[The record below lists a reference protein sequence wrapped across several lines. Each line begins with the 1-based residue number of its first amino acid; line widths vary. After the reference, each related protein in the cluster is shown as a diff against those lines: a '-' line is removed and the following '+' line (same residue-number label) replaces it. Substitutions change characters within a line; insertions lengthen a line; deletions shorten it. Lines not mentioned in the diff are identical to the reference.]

1 MAHEVHCYPSHLYS
15 SGHSGREIKNEQRTI
30 MDRTLE
36 KFFGEMEPGF
46 SVDGFTIEKK
56 VGEGAMA
63 NLYLVRDANGQQH
76 VIKVPRQSFNIDP
89 VSLVAFEN
97 ELRLAPHLE
106 DFPYAYLPRINGQ
119 ASGQYLVMDYIRGV
133 DLWSHLKAH
142 GPLPESEV
150 VVLGQKIVRAVAELH
165 RCRIVHL
172 DLKLSNV
179 MHTPEGD
186 VRLIDFGLAN
196 HLDLPDL
203 IYESFREPKG
213 TPAYIAPEQFIGV
226 RDEPRSDLFS
236 VGIMLFELATGKLP
250 YPDGSSV
257 HDVINRIKRKPVSP
271 RFFCPALSLHFEYII
286 GMCLHADPDA
296 RFSDMDA
303 LHTALQSWQPDPVT
317 QIQVEPAT
325 PNGLV
330 QQFLLL
336 PDSISTYFRRLFNR
350 ADHFGQI
357 TRWAE
362 QRRLNR
368 ETRLH
373 RILAAIDLTAGEALN
388 LEILRHA
395 RQMASLQP
403 SLITVM
409 SVLSVEVG
417 MASGDK
423 EAEIVNE
430 QLIKTRR
437 QITALLEKTGQLK
450 TSVGVNVVIGTDP
463 VSAIA
468 QCVEDYG
475 VDLVVIGCKPKQ
487 LFANFIDGK
496 IGYKILTMVK
506 RSVFVVHAPPATS
519 VGPRALAANQ
529 AA

>member
-1 MAHEVHCYPSHLYS
+1 
-15 SGHSGREIKNEQRTI
+15 
-30 MDRTLE
+30 MDRNLE
-36 KFFGEMEPGF
+36 KFFGELEPGG
-46 SVDGFTIEKK
+46 SVDGFAIEKK

-63 NLYLVRDANGQQH
+63 NLYLVRNADGQQR
-76 VIKVPRQSFNIDP
+76 VIKVPRQSFSVDP
-89 VSLVAFEN
+89 INLIAFEN

-106 DFPYAYLPRINGQ
+106 SFPYASMPRINEQ
-119 ASGQYLVMDYIRGV
+119 SSNQYLVMDYIQGI
-133 DLWSHLKAH
+133 DLWSLLKKN
-142 GPLPESEV
+142 GPMPESET
-150 VVLGQKIVRAVAELH
+150 VVLGMKIARAVAELH
-165 RCRIVHL
+165 RRRIVHL

-179 MHTPEGD
+179 MYTPEGD

-236 VGIMLFELATGKLP
+236 VGIMLFELVTGKLP
-250 YPDGSSV
+250 YPEGSSV
-257 HDVINRIKRKPVSP
+257 LDVINRIKRKPVSP
-271 RFFCPALSLHFEYII
+271 RFYCPALSLHFEHII
-286 GMCLHADPDA
+286 EMCLHADPDA

-303 LHTALQSWQPDPVT
+303 LYAALQSWQPEKIMQTRNETALP
-317 QIQVEPAT
+317 
-325 PNGLV
+325 GGFV
-330 QQFLLL
+330 QQFMYL
-336 PDSISTYFRRLFNR
+336 PRSFSTYFRKLFNR
-350 ADHFGQI
+350 TDHFGQI
-357 TRWAE
+357 TRWAA

-388 LEILRHA
+388 LEILRQA
-395 RQMASLQP
+395 RQLASLQP

-423 EAEIVNE
+423 EEEIVNE
-430 QLIKTRR
+430 QLVKTRR
-437 QITALLEKTGQLK
+437 QITALLEKTGRLE

-463 VSAIA
+463 VSAIT

-475 VDLVVIGCKPKQ
+475 VDLVVIGCRPKQ
-487 LFANFIDGK
+487 LFANFIHGK

-519 VGPRALAANQ
+519 ASPRALAANQ